1 MTYCPHIKAVFSP
14 AQYSD
19 PSGAQASYAL
29 YGDPTTGPV
38 HIMLINTS
46 FDNSVYLS
54 TDGVTDML
62 LVPSGNGIFS
72 IDFGAN
78 KEGTSK
84 LALPVKTQMYLKQGP
99 AGAPTSGEIVVTFV
113 YGE

>member
-1 MTYCPHIKAVFSP
+1 MTYSPNIKACFSE

-19 PSGAQASYAL
+19 PSGAQASYAP
-29 YGDPTTGPV
+29 YGDPLASPA
-38 HIMLINTS
+38 HIMIINVS
-46 FDNSVYLS
+46 FDTSVYLS

-84 LALPVKTQMYLKQGP
+84 LFLPQGTQFYLKQGP
-99 AGAPTSGEIVVTFV
+99 GGAPSSGEIVLTFV
-113 YGE
+113 FGE